1 MQKYHLFIANKTYKE
16 PHYISPNDELVKQ
29 LYEAYV
35 KNTGDTTNKPFTVG
49 GGTYAGIL
57 DKGVAYGMGFPG
69 EVELAHQKDEYL
81 AIESLL
87 KGILIYIDAI
97 LSLGEIDA

>member
-1 MQKYHLFIANKTYKE
+1 
-16 PHYISPNDELVKQ
+16 
-29 LYEAYV
+29 
-35 KNTGDTTNKPFTVG
+35 
-49 GGTYAGIL
+49 
-57 DKGVAYGMGFPG
+57 MGFPG